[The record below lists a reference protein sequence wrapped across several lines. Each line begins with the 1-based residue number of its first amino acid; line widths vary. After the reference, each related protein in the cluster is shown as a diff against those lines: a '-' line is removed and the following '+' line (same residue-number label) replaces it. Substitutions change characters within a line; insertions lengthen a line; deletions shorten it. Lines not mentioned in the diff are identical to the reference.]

1 MNLKLSTIAAAI
13 LATVIA
19 QTATAADT
27 PPAIVNH
34 AGMCDASAAVP
45 VGPSLFVV
53 ANDED
58 STLRIYKRDASGEA
72 IYSKDFF
79 ADLKIDPKNDPETDI
94 EGATLIGKRIYW
106 ITSHGT
112 NKNGDH
118 SSSRHR
124 FFATDIEINDKGV
137 SLTPVAGK
145 PFLDLIQA
153 LENSTLLKNY
163 HLSQAADKPPKA
175 ENGLSIEGLT
185 KTPEGNLLI
194 SFRNP
199 IPDKKALLVPLE
211 NPQAVIAGNE
221 KPKLGQ
227 PILLDLGGLGIR
239 SIEYSDAKK
248 TYFIIAGPYDNN
260 GGFQL
265 YQWSGKPAEAPGL
278 INGVDFQGLHPET
291 LVVYPEEKT
300 RIQILSDDGTLKT
313 NGKKCKKLDTKD
325 QRFRS
330 IWVNLP

>member
-1 MNLKLSTIAAAI
+1 LPSPTTK
-13 LATVIA
+13 
-19 QTATAADT
+19 TARLGSISGT
-27 PPAIVNH
+27 PPA
-34 AGMCDASAAVP
+34 
-45 VGPSLFVV
+45 
-53 ANDED
+53 
-58 STLRIYKRDASGEA
+58 K

-79 ADLKIDPKNDPETDI
+79 ADLKIDPNNDPETDI
-94 EGATLIGKRIYW
+94 EGATLIGNRIYW

-112 NKNGDH
+112 DKVGVH
-118 SSSRHR
+118 SPSRHR
-124 FFATDIEINDKGV
+124 FFATDIETNGNSF
-137 SLTPVAGK
+137 SLKSFGM

-153 LENSTLLKNY
+153 LANSTLLKDYN
-163 HLSQAADKPPKA
+163 LGQAADKPPKA

-185 KTPEGNLLI
+185 KNPEGNLLI
-194 SFRNP
+194 GFRNP
-199 IPDKKALLVPLE
+199 IPGKKALLVPLE

-221 KPKLGQ
+221 KPKLGR

-260 GGFQL
+260 DGFQP
-265 YQWSGKPAEAPGL
+265 YQWSGKPTEAPGL

-300 RIQILSDDGTLKT
+300 RIQILSDDGTEKT

-325 QRFRS
+325 QSFRS
-330 IWVNLP
+330 IWVSLP

>member
-1 MNLKLSTIAAAI
+1 MNHKLSTVVAVI
-13 LATVIA
+13 LATVID
-19 QTATAADT
+19 QTATAADM

-34 AGMCDASAAVP
+34 AGICDASAAVP

-58 STLRIYKRDASGEA
+58 STLRIYKRDASGDA
-72 IYSKDFF
+72 IYSKDIF
-79 ADLKIDPKNDPETDI
+79 ADLKIDPKDDPETDI

-106 ITSHGT
+106 VTSHGT
-112 NKNGDH
+112 NKDGDH
-118 SSSRHR
+118 SPSRHR
-124 FFATDIEINDKGV
+124 LFATDIETNGNTV
-137 SLTPVAGK
+137 NLK
-145 PFLDLIQA
+145 PFGTPFLGLIQA
-153 LENSTLLKNY
+153 LENSPELKDY
-163 HLSQAADKPPKA
+163 RLGKAADKPPKA

-194 SFRNP
+194 GFRNP
-199 IPDKKALLVPLE
+199 IPGKKALLVSLE
-211 NPQAVIAGNE
+211 NPQAVIDGKE
-221 KPKLGQ
+221 QPKLGQ

-260 GGFQL
+260 DGFQL
-265 YQWSGKPAEAPGL
+265 YQWSGKPSEAPGL
-278 INGVDFQGLHPET
+278 INGIDFQGLHPET
-291 LVVYPEEKT
+291 LVVYPEEMT
-300 RIQILSDDGTLKT
+300 GLQILSDDGAEKT

-330 IWVNLP
+330 LWVSL

>member
-58 STLRIYKRDASGEA
+58 NILRVYKRDESGEA
-72 IYSKDFF
+72 IYSKDIF
-79 ADLKIDPKNDPETDI
+79 ADLKIDPKDDPETDI

-118 SSSRHR
+118 SPSRHR
-124 FFATDIEINDKGV
+124 FFATDIETNGNTV
-137 SLTPVAGK
+137 NLK
-145 PFLDLIQA
+145 PFGTPFLGLIQA
-153 LENSTLLKNY
+153 LENSTELKDY
-163 HLSQAADKPPKA
+163 HLGKAAENPPKA

-194 SFRNP
+194 GFRNP
-199 IPDKKALLVPLE
+199 IPGKKALLVPLE
-211 NPQAVIAGNE
+211 NPQAVIDGNE

-260 GGFQL
+260 DGFQL
-265 YQWSGKPAEAPGL
+265 YQWSGKPTEAPGL
-278 INGVDFQGLHPET
+278 INGIDFQGLHPET
-291 LVVYPEEKT
+291 LVVYPEEMT
-300 RIQILSDDGTLKT
+300 GIQILSDDGAEKT

-330 IWVNLP
+330 MWVSL